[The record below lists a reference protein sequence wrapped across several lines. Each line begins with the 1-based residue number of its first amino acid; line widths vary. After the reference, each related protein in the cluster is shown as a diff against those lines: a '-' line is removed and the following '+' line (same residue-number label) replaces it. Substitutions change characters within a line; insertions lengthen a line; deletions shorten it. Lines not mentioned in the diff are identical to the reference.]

1 MRIAICD
8 DEKNIREL
16 IGNKVAKQYPEAEIV
31 FFQSGVELLLSDKHV
46 DILFLDI
53 QMSGR
58 DGMETARELRK
69 KDKSVILIFVTAVEE
84 YVFQAFDVGAFN
96 YIVKPIDDTKFVD
109 VLCRAVDEWHSQDTN
124 VREPE
129 ANYVMIN
136 NGGVHTKVIIED
148 IVYAEVFNRKVVIHK
163 LDDEIEYYGKM
174 SDLEAVAGDSFFR
187 PHRAYLVNFKY
198 VEKYDATTIY
208 LVWLP
213 SRSRLIFASVVLIW
227 AGGVGNMIDRIFRGY
242 VIDFI
247 NLSFVDFFVFN
258 FADCCVVI
266 GCGLLLLYLI
276 LDTVREIRQKGE
288 HHADHPADRDA

>member
-16 IGNKVAKQYPEAEIV
+16 IGNKVMRQYPEAEIV
-31 FFQSGVELLLSDKHV
+31 FFQSGEELLLSDKHI

-53 QMSGR
+53 QMQGR
-58 DGMETARELRK
+58 NGMETARELRK
-69 KDKSVILIFVTAVEE
+69 KDKNVILIFVTAVEE

-96 YIVKPIDDTKFVD
+96 YIVKPIDDTKFAD
-109 VLCRAVDEWHSQDTN
+109 VLCRAVAEWHSQNTD
-124 VREPE
+124 VRELE

-136 NGGVHTKVIIED
+136 NGGVHTKVVIED

-187 PHRAYLVNFKY
+187 PHRAYLINFKY

-208 LVWLP
+208 LEKGTALMAKQNYP
-213 SRSRLIFASVVLIW
+213 E
-227 AGGVGNMIDRIFRGY
+227 
-242 VIDFI
+242 
-247 NLSFVDFFVFN
+247 FVKKYMKYN
-258 FADCCVVI
+258 Q
-266 GCGLLLLYLI
+266 
-276 LDTVREIRQKGE
+276 RKG
-288 HHADHPADRDA
+288 

>member
-1 MRIAICD
+1 MRVAICD

-16 IGNKVAKQYPEAEIV
+16 IGNKVAKQYPEADII
-31 FFQSGVELLLSDKHV
+31 FFQSGEELLLSDKHI

-53 QMSGR
+53 QMSGKN
-58 DGMETARELRK
+58 GMETARELRK

-136 NGGVHTKVIIED
+136 NGGVQTKVIIED
-148 IVYAEVFNRKVVIHK
+148 IVYAEVFYRKVVIHK

-208 LVWLP
+208 LEKGTALMAKQNYP
-213 SRSRLIFASVVLIW
+213 
-227 AGGVGNMIDRIFRGY
+227 
-242 VIDFI
+242 DFVKKYMKY
-247 NLSFVDFFVFN
+247 NQ
-258 FADCCVVI
+258 
-266 GCGLLLLYLI
+266 
-276 LDTVREIRQKGE
+276 RKG
-288 HHADHPADRDA
+288 